1 MHLPQVRPVAE
12 PPRLRQLPA
21 SVRTRPAAVLVVEEP
36 GEVPPALEALVELDA
51 VRRARSDEPHE
62 FRGVRLVAERLGVQE
77 DRDHRLLDFALRRER
92 GKFALRLPGE
102 RQFPLQQLFPFGA
115 FARDLFGRRHPGQL
129 REGRRSALRPR
140 RPEQHRRPDNRAR
153 VPRRGFP
160 QADRHRAKHPARALE
175 AVELRPTAVEDL
187 GQVGVEREA
196 GVEPLLF
203 HLRILPRL
211 IVEPAEV
218 ADGGDHVMAVAV
230 RIREV
235 LGNEEATAQHLGHIL
250 LPHRLHALL
259 FLAAE
264 HVGEI
269 RHQQFSFRVALLRG
283 IGGEQRRHERRPV
296 HPGNRLHEI
305 LEEVL
310 NAAPP
315 DGAHPRFLAGVH
327 EDFVHQ
333 DQGGIP
339 LPLRTRDELRQQR
352 LGGRSLA
359 LLRPALAVEGGQP
372 VIPGELERQ
381 HAPRMAERPPL
392 ASRPAHIL
400 DPPLHV
406 NLVEA
411 ERRDE
416 GARELPSD
424 GLPELPHR
432 RQIGKRRR
440 ISKEVVERDQRVGLP
455 PAVGEFELAHRL
467 VAPPIKPVRHVL
479 DQLPERVGRKRQ
491 REELGRILVHR
502 PRPRPL
508 RHLVEVGGELRQGE
522 FPRLQLLLEAHHLPP
537 RRRPIRF
544 RQVPSPRSTRSTK
557 GYLAPPPPSAW
568 IHTAAAI
575 AATRRET
582 RRDIRP
588 AVRGTRVQRSHGQ
601 TPRAM
606 VKLGQP
612 WSKRL
617 QATVNRRIPAH
628 PQRIRAVLRPS
639 VKSDPFRPGVGCIR
653 PEVGN
658 SA

>member
-1 MHLPQVRPVAE
+1 MALPSRW
-12 PPRLRQLPA
+12 
-21 SVRTRPAAVLVVEEP
+21 
-36 GEVPPALEALVELDA
+36 
-51 VRRARSDEPHE
+51 
-62 FRGVRLVAERLGVQE
+62 
-77 DRDHRLLDFALRRER
+77 
-92 GKFALRLPGE
+92 
-102 RQFPLQQLFPFGA
+102 
-115 FARDLFGRRHPGQL
+115 
-129 REGRRSALRPR
+129 
-140 RPEQHRRPDNRAR
+140 
-153 VPRRGFP
+153 
-160 QADRHRAKHPARALE
+160 
-175 AVELRPTAVEDL
+175 
-187 GQVGVEREA
+187 
-196 GVEPLLF
+196 
-203 HLRILPRL
+203 
-211 IVEPAEV
+211 
-218 ADGGDHVMAVAV
+218 
-230 RIREV
+230 
-235 LGNEEATAQHLGHIL
+235 
-250 LPHRLHALL
+250 
-259 FLAAE
+259 
-264 HVGEI
+264 
-269 RHQQFSFRVALLRG
+269 
-283 IGGEQRRHERRPV
+283 
-296 HPGNRLHEI
+296 
-305 LEEVL
+305 
-310 NAAPP
+310 
-315 DGAHPRFLAGVH
+315 
-327 EDFVHQ
+327 
-333 DQGGIP
+333 
-339 LPLRTRDELRQQR
+339 RTRDELRQQR
-352 LGGRSLA
+352 LGGRRLA
-359 LLRPALAVEGGQP
+359 LLRPALAVEGGQA

-381 HAPRMAERPPL
+381 HAPRMAKRPPL
-392 ASRPAHIL
+392 ASRPAHVL

-467 VAPPIKPVRHVL
+467 VAPPVKPVRHVL

-491 REELGRILVHR
+491 REEFGRILVHR

-537 RRRPIRF
+537 GRRPIRF

-568 IHTAAAI
+568 IHTAI

-628 PQRIRAVLRPS
+628 PQRIRTFLRPS
-639 VKSDPFRPGVGCIR
+639 VKSDPFRPGVGCVR
-653 PEVGN
+653 PEAGKFAWFRPQFDAGVGIAGPTESACTIQDRKPGNPPGAMVNSSRAMVN
-658 SA
+658 SARAMVKLIGAMVKPFACPRAHRKCVLAPFADQATGAPRLGELQDEGTGSLPARQIAPA